1 MVSSGGTRSFEPVR
15 VRYMVAA
22 HGIVETRVCA
32 AINGERLL
40 DSSTGD

>member
-1 MVSSGGTRSFEPVR
+1 
-15 VRYMVAA
+15 VAA
-22 HGIVETRVCA
+22 DGIVETRVCA